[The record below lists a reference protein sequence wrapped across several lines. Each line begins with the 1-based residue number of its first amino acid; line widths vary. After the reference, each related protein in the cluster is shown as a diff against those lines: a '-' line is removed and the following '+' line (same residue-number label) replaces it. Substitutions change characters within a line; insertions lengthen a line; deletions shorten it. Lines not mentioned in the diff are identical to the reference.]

1 MNEENKI
8 IVSED
13 YQKAVTLD
21 RKIKT
26 NAQMAQESLFEVCKG
41 LKEMRDG
48 KLYKELGY
56 QNFNDYSEQEIGLTR
71 QQAYKYISISENLSE
86 DFVNSGLHFG
96 MKKLYLLSRL
106 DEAERLEIAENTDLE
121 KTSVKNLEQEIKVL
135 KDRNKILEDE
145 NRKNSNLRNEVINL
159 EEHIENLENQ
169 IEQLENRPV
178 EVAVSDNGEV
188 EKMRKAMAKCDLEW
202 RTEYDKLQEE
212 NQKEIIRHNQEVEEI
227 RAEYKKKL
235 AEIPKT
241 ETIADN
247 KEIFRAYLSNAVD
260 SSKRLLDFIRENPD
274 EFFKDR
280 TKEFFERMVEE
291 L

>member
-56 QNFNDYSEQEIGLTR
+56 QRFEDYSEQEIGIKHS
-71 QQAYKYISISENLSE
+71 QAYKYISIAEKLPE
-86 DFVNSGLHFG
+86 DFFHSSGKIG
-96 MKKLYLLSRL
+96 IQKLYLLSAVS
-106 DEAERLEIAENTDLE
+106 EAERLEITENTDLE
-121 KTSVKNLEQEIKVL
+121 KTSVKNLENEIKAL

-145 NRKNSNLRNEVINL
+145 NRKNSNLKNEVINL

-188 EKMRKAMAKCDLEW
+188 EKMRKAMAKNDLEW
-202 RTEYDKLQEE
+202 RTEFDKLQEE
-212 NQKEIIRHNQEVEEI
+212 NQKEILRHNQEVEEI
-227 RAEYKKKL
+227 RAEYEKKL
-235 AEIPKT
+235 AEIPKA
-241 ETIADN
+241 ETTDN
-247 KEIFRAYLSNAVD
+247 KEIFKAYLSNAID
-260 SSKRLLDFIRENPD
+260 SSKRLLEFINKNPD
-274 EFFKDR
+274 EFFKDKI
-280 TKEFFERMVEE
+280 KEFFKKIVEE